1 MSIEFKLW
9 REIKRVLVQ
18 HNSVNFLVNEI
29 KRMAKMIMMLSEC
42 GGGWLQ
48 CEWRVTLLW
57 HVRRLNTKYTSD
69 YDLRIYMM
77 VDKNDI
83 VGNTE
88 NIELSISENKK
99 LVCIDQTHF
108 PSCQKRMVCKRKRN
122 NYFFSHL
129 ISFPGS
135 THTIAFLQFSF
146 LSHFCWH
153 ACLLPV

>member
-1 MSIEFKLW
+1 M
-9 REIKRVLVQ
+9 
-18 HNSVNFLVNEI
+18 
-29 KRMAKMIMMLSEC
+29 
-42 GGGWLQ
+42 
-48 CEWRVTLLW
+48 
-57 HVRRLNTKYTSD
+57 RRLNTKYTSD

-88 NIELSISENKK
+88 NIELSISENKN
-99 LVCIDQTHF
+99 LVCIDQTYF

-146 LSHFCWH
+146 FLTFAGMHVFCLFRLSTEVCIIHIYAYLFE
-153 ACLLPV
+153 LFR